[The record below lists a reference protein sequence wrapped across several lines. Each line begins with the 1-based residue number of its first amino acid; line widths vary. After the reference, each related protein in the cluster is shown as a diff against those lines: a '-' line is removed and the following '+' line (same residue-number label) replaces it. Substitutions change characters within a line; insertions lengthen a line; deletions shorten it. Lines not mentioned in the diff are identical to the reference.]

1 MTDQVI
7 PHHKGITI
15 LQRASTGQV
24 IRLRKGVMIHPEA
37 ATGQV
42 ILHLLPEG
50 VHLPEVA
57 AVADP
62 QVVAVVPAIIL
73 PLPEDGGNNKSN
85 DISLIKRLQ
94 HGHHHAAALKNIDL

>member
-7 PHHKGITI
+7 PPHKGITM
-15 LQRASTGQV
+15 LQKASTGQV
-24 IRLRKGVMIHPEA
+24 IPLLKGVMIHQEA
-37 ATGQV
+37 AIGQV
-42 ILHLLPEG
+42 IRHLLPAG

-57 AVADP
+57 VVADP

-73 PLPEDGGNNKSN
+73 PLQEDEDNKKSN

-94 HGHHHAAALKNIDL
+94 HGHYHAAALKNIDL